1 MFIVFFAEGA
11 PLRIT
16 ISAAASDRL
25 LAVARDNIDIVFSLD
40 GAEPQQMEWKFTAVN
55 GSMTNIMF
63 PQQTLNE
70 SSLVLHLSNV
80 LIQEAGTYTVTV
92 FTKGNSDTASV
103 ELAVQ
108 GEGSL

>member
-1 MFIVFFAEGA
+1 MVS
-11 PLRIT
+11 PV
-16 ISAAASDRL
+16 ASDRL
-25 LAVARDNIDIVFSLD
+25 LAVAGDNIDIVFSLA
-40 GAEPQQMEWKFTAVN
+40 GAEPQQIEWKFTAVN
-55 GSMTNIMF
+55 GSMTNISF

-108 GEGSL
+108 GGAVCG